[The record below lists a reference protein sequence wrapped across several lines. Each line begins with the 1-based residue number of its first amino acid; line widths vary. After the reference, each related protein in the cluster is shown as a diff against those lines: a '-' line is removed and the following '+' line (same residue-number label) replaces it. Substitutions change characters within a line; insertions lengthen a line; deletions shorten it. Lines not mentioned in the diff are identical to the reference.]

1 MMTTTTMEMSV
12 DHFESIYAEADG
24 NPSRV
29 PWADE
34 RPSPSL
40 VNWLNAVA
48 PSLIR
53 CGARVAVVGCG
64 LGDDAREL
72 IKRGYDVMAF
82 DWSETAVNWAKR
94 LDPMNASA
102 YHVAD
107 LFDVPA
113 RWHHRF
119 DLVVEVNTLQSL
131 PPEQRVGAVTPLAS
145 MLARH
150 GHLLVICRE
159 ADEPIDPELG
169 PPWPLT
175 PVELQESAAAAGL
188 TLYEPVSIFKDDE
201 NPPVTRMRAM
211 FCRAS

>member
-102 YHVAD
+102 YHIAD
-107 LFDVPA
+107 LFDLPS

-131 PPEQRVGAVTPLAS
+131 LPEQREGALVPLAN
-145 MLARH
+145 MLSKH

-159 ADEPIDPELG
+159 SDSTADPSDG

-175 PVELQESAAAAGL
+175 QDELQGEAEAAGL
-188 TLYEPVSIFKDDE
+188 KLFEPMSIFDDDE
-201 NPPVTRMRAM
+201 TPPVTRMRAV
-211 FCRAS
+211 FCRS